1 VFKGFEMFF
10 QKKEP
15 EELYAL
21 RQEIETLKAE
31 NALFQSLMKFS
42 QEEMIVVVDK
52 SHTIVMQNDLA
63 KESIK
68 DPVKLGSYLNE
79 NDQTISM
86 DGCQGAVSSKR
97 LNADLVAYS
106 IIKTDVRNA
115 KDSNILTMH
124 QSSIAGALKSSQ
136 ATFSE
141 ILEDLKIMKE
151 ESAQIS
157 LESREGLD
165 LASKS
170 STAMDKLSALM
181 NDVVGNAKSL
191 LERSK
196 EISSVVQLI
205 EDIADQTNLLALN
218 AAIEAARAGE
228 HGRGFAVVADEVRNL
243 AERTQKATKE
253 IAMVVQTMQQESA
266 DTEQSTLEVSKIA
279 QTTKTHTDDLKRKIV
294 SFEKNATRSTFE
306 VSHLSD
312 KIFASLAKIDHVI
325 YKNNVYALLFGEKN
339 EFKASTHHDCRL
351 GHWYENGIGKEE
363 FHTTPSYGKLENP
376 HAKVHEIANRLA
388 KECGGDKAICS
399 KAEIEAM
406 VKEIENASGDVF
418 VTLDAMVEEKAK
430 TLMLEAKEHL
440 FDKSIK
446 V

>member
-1 VFKGFEMFF
+1 MFF

-21 RQEIETLKAE
+21 RKEIEELKAE
-31 NALFQSLMKFS
+31 NELLKLLTKFS
-42 QEEMIVVVDK
+42 QEEMIVVVDQ
-52 SHTIVMQNDLA
+52 SRMIVMQNDLA
-63 KESIK
+63 KVTIK
-68 DPVKLGSYLNE
+68 DPVKLGAALNE
-79 NDQTISM
+79 NDQAISM
-86 DGCQGAVSSKR
+86 DGCQGSLSSKR

-124 QSSIAGALKSSQ
+124 QHSISGALKNSQ
-136 ATFSE
+136 ETFSA
-141 ILEDLKIMKE
+141 ILEDLKVMKE

-157 LESREGLD
+157 QESREGLN
-165 LASKS
+165 LASQS
-170 STAMDKLSALM
+170 SSAMDNLSVLM

-253 IAMVVQTMQQESA
+253 IAMVVQTMQQESS

-279 QTTKTHTDDLKRKIV
+279 HATKNHTDDLKTKII
-294 SFEKNATRSTFE
+294 SFEKNATRSMFE

-339 EFKASTHHDCRL
+339 EFKATTHHECRL
-351 GHWYENGIGKEE
+351 GTWYEKGIGKEE
-363 FHTTPSYGKLENP
+363 FSVTPSYGKLENP

-388 KECGGDKAICS
+388 TECGSDKAICS

-406 VKEIENASGDVF
+406 VKEIESASGNVF
-418 VTLDAMVEEKAK
+418 ATLDAMVDEKAK

-440 FDKSIK
+440 FDNAIK